1 MVGASVRRAKKP
13 GPAGPP
19 GMKRGD
25 GACGPFSFWGAPQ
38 KVLEKALPEERIVIG
53 VQQRA

>member
-1 MVGASVRRAKKP
+1 MSRGIKKR
-13 GPAGPP
+13 PAGTA
-19 GMKRGD
+19 GMKTGD

>member
-1 MVGASVRRAKKP
+1 MSRGIKKR
-13 GPAGPP
+13 PAGTA
-19 GMKRGD
+19 GMKTRG
-25 GACGPFSFWGAPQ
+25 GACGACSFLGAPQ

>member
-1 MVGASVRRAKKP
+1 MSRGIKKRP
-13 GPAGPP
+13 AGPAG
-19 GMKRGD
+19 MKTGD